1 MEDIALKQE
10 TGRIDRFFQVSQNH
24 SSVRTEVLAGITT
37 FITIAYILIL
47 NPQILADPYVIMGD
61 AAMAGKIANGV
72 FIGTCIGAFIGTIL
86 CALYARVPFAQA
98 PGMGL
103 NAFFAYTV
111 VLGMGYTYGQALVV
125 VFISGVFFIVITA
138 IGLREAI
145 IRSIPDAVKTAIT
158 PGIGLFITIIG
169 LKNAG
174 IVISNPATL
183 VSLVDFSQWKIEG
196 ADLALM
202 SSALVALAGLVIM
215 GTLHARKIKGSILLG
230 IVAATLIGIPLGVT
244 HISNLDMNIGM
255 KFRDF
260 AEVSFV
266 KMDFAGLFSGANMV
280 ETIFTVTMLVI
291 SFSLVNMFDSI
302 GTLLGAAKQSVM
314 IDENGEVIRMKQALM
329 SDAISTAAGAM
340 VGTSTVTTVVESSA
354 GIAAGGRT
362 GLTSLVTALLFL
374 GAILF
379 APIVSIVPAAATA
392 PALIFVGILMLGNI
406 RDVDF
411 SDMSNA
417 LPAFCTIVFMPFTY
431 SIANGVAFGLI
442 TYCLMKLTTGR
453 RQDVKVLTLAISVV
467 FVVRYAFMTL
477 G

>member
-1 MEDIALKQE
+1 MKQE

-215 GTLHARKIKGSILLG
+215 GMLHARKVKGSILLG

-260 AEVSFV
+260 AEVSFM

-302 GTLLGAAKQSVM
+302 GTLLGAAKQSGM

-362 GLTSLVTALLFL
+362 GLTSLVTALMFL

>member
-1 MEDIALKQE
+1 MKQE

-215 GTLHARKIKGSILLG
+215 GMLHARKVKGSILLG

-260 AEVSFV
+260 AEVSFM
-266 KMDFAGLFSGANMV
+266 KMDFAGLFSGSNMV

-302 GTLLGAAKQSVM
+302 DTLLGAAKQSGM

-362 GLTSLVTALLFL
+362 GLTSLVTALMFL

-453 RQDVKVLTLAISVV
+453 RQDVKILTLAISVV

>member
-1 MEDIALKQE
+1 MEDILLERK
-10 TGRIDRFFQVSQNH
+10 TGFADRFFGISQSH
-24 SSVRTEVLAGITT
+24 SSVKTEVLAGITT

-47 NPQILADPYVIMGD
+47 NPQILSDPYLIMGD
-61 AAMAGKIANGV
+61 AAMAQKIANGV
-72 FIGTCIGAFIGTIL
+72 FIGTCIGAFIGTFL

-111 VLGMGYTYGQALVV
+111 VLGMGYTYGQALVI
-125 VFISGVFFIVITA
+125 VFISGIFFIVITA

-183 VSLVDFSQWKIEG
+183 VSLVDFSKWRSG
-196 ADLALM
+196 ADMVLING
-202 SSALVALAGLVIM
+202 ALVALVGLVIM
-215 GTLHARKIKGSILLG
+215 GILHARKVKGSILLG
-230 IVAATLIGIPLGVT
+230 IIAATLIGIPLGIT
-244 HISNLDMNIGM
+244 HLSNLDMNLGV
-255 KFRDF
+255 KFQDF
-260 AEVSFV
+260 AEVSFL
-266 KMDFAGLFSGANMV
+266 KMDFAGLFAGTNFV
-280 ETIFTVTMLVI
+280 ETLFTVTMLVI

-302 GTLLGAAKQSVM
+302 GTLLGAAKQSGM

-329 SDAISTAAGAM
+329 SDAVSTLAGAM

-354 GIAAGGRT
+354 GIAEGGRT
-362 GLTSLVTALLFL
+362 GMTSLVTALMFL

-442 TYCLMKLTTGR
+442 TYCLMNLMTGR
-453 RQDVKVLTLAISVV
+453 RREVKALTLMISFV

>member
-1 MEDIALKQE
+1 MKQE

-215 GTLHARKIKGSILLG
+215 GMLHARKVKGSILLG

-260 AEVSFV
+260 AEVSFM

-302 GTLLGAAKQSVM
+302 GTLLGAAKQSGM

-362 GLTSLVTALLFL
+362 GLTSLVTALMFL

-453 RQDVKVLTLAISVV
+453 RQDVKILTLAISVV
-467 FVVRYAFMTL
+467 FVVRYAFIDRKSVV
-477 G
+477 